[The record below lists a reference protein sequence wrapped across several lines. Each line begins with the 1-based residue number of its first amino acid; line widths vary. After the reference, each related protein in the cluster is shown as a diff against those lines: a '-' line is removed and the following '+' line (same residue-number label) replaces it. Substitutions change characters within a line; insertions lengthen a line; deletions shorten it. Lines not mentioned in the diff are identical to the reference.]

1 VNITNLVDN
10 WSSAAPSPTVS
21 RSATSLAFGSVAV
34 GSAGATKTLTIKNT
48 GSVAVTFKSGG
59 ITLTGA
65 DGAVFSKTTTCGSY
79 LSLGGSCT
87 ITVTFKP
94 KAVGS
99 ASGTLSIADNAAG
112 SPQTVSLSGTGT
124 SAS

>member
-1 VNITNLVDN
+1 
-10 WSSAAPSPTVS
+10 
-21 RSATSLAFGSVAV
+21 V